1 MEQLN
6 TVANSAAQSGE
17 VRFIK
22 LKEVVAMCGKP
33 RSGIYDAIKKGEFP
47 APMKVG
53 GRASA
58 WIKSEV
64 LQWTQACIQASR
76 TAPLP
81 AQSLQVKDEASMI

>member
-6 TVANSAAQSGE
+6 SVESSDAQSSE

-22 LKEVVAMCGKP
+22 LKEVVAMCGKS
-33 RSGIYDAIKKGEFP
+33 RSSIYDAIKKGEFP
-47 APMKVG
+47 APVKVG

-76 TAPLP
+76 TSSLP
-81 AQSLQVKDEASMI
+81 DPSLQTEMRHQ